1 VRSAS
6 QDRWGSSSNGI
17 EMFAEERA
25 EQIHHAYLSLGSN
38 IEPEKNLPAAVR
50 ELERIGR
57 VLLAS
62 SVWQSPS
69 LGGPDQPDYL
79 NAALLLETPM
89 SAEYLKKE
97 VIAAVESLLGRVRS
111 GDRNA
116 PRTIDIDIILFDFEQ
131 LRIGGRTIPD
141 REVLE
146 RPFVAIPLA
155 EIAPG
160 YIHPVTGD
168 SLAQIASRFDPISWG
183 MRIRADVILKQ
194 D

>member
-1 VRSAS
+1 MRSAS